1 MHKLTIEDDEGK
13 TVVVPLIRDEITV
26 GRQEGNSIR
35 LTERNI
41 SRRHARFF
49 RQNGTLFVEDLG
61 SFNGIK
67 VNGTRLTSPSGLKDG
82 DLVIIGDYKLTVRAD
97 RPVATRLYGAG
108 APFQAPTGPS
118 PVQAPPAPLPP
129 TAAIPAPGPLG
140 MQTRASS
147 LPATAPPPDAALD
160 AAPTIPVRSLAEQ
173 GLVPGQAPGLAP
185 ARLVVVTTNLAG
197 TEFLLDRPSLVIG
210 RTPENDIVLNHK
222 SISRHHAKVIR
233 DGDKYIVVDLESAN
247 GVRVNGSEFERVELK
262 SGDTL
267 ELGHVRL
274 RFTSGADY
282 VDFDIGEAGRS
293 RRRLVFAGVG
303 GAVVVAGF
311 ALAFAMRAGEEAA
324 PEPPK
329 APVATAP
336 VGAGSPDPTPAP
348 MPPVPTGPAGPAG
361 SPDTLLAKAKSAKAK
376 ENWDVALESVKA
388 ALDLAP
394 LSQEALTL
402 REAIESEQEA
412 SIRFSK
418 IKDAARANNH
428 EEVLNLFS
436 GLPESSVYRPRA
448 LSLRRTAQNRVITT
462 HLAEAQKLA
471 AKGDCTAA
479 KAEVDRIFALEP
491 DHDGARATMEKCERT
506 ATKLADRQKREEREA
521 AAKEEADKQAAIRAE
536 AAKKAHEE
544 KLAKEAAAKEEADKQ
559 AAIRAEAAKKARE
572 ERQAKDAAAKEE
584 AAKVAAAKKEE
595 AAKLAAAKKEEARI
609 AREEKAAKD
618 AAAKQEKEQREATAK
633 AEKEAR
639 DRERR
644 EREALAKAEKEREK
658 EKDKEAKAAAAA
670 AARESSD
677 SKPVAEARTPPASTR
692 SSSSSTRASSSATP
706 RTVASASN
714 TKSSA
719 GSNGGNAKTLAAA
732 TPEAAPTGDPDA
744 LLQDAQQ
751 AWLRGQYT
759 MAIDNS
765 KRALKIRPGLTQAY
779 QIIAACSCALR
790 DADAATR
797 AYQRLD
803 DKLKPLVKMFCQKHN
818 ITLN

>member
-67 VNGTRLTSPSGLKDG
+67 VNGTRLSSPAALKDG

-97 RPVATRLYGAG
+97 RPVATRLYGTS
-108 APFQAPTGPS
+108 APFSPPPGPS
-118 PVQAPPAPLPP
+118 PVQAPPAPLAP
-129 TAAIPAPGPLG
+129 TAAIPAPGALG
-140 MQTRASS
+140 LQSRSSS
-147 LPATAPPPDAALD
+147 LPAAAPPPDAALD

-173 GLVPGQAPGLAP
+173 GLVPGQAPGMAP

-324 PEPPK
+324 PEPVK
-329 APVATAP
+329 APVAAAP

-361 SPDTLLAKAKSAKAK
+361 SPDALLAKAKAAKAK

-402 REAIESEQEA
+402 REAIEGEQEA

-418 IKDAARANNH
+418 IKDAARANNYD
-428 EEVLNLFS
+428 EVLTLFS

-448 LSLRRTAQNRVITT
+448 LSLRRTAQNRVIATR
-462 HLAEAQKLA
+462 LAEAQKLA

-479 KAEVDRIFALEP
+479 KAEVDRIFAIEP
-491 DHDGARATMEKCERT
+491 ENDGARATMEKCERN
-506 ATKLADRQKREEREA
+506 ASKLAEKEKRAEREA
-521 AAKEEADKQAAIRAE
+521 AAKEEAAKQAAVKEE
-536 AAKKAHEE
+536 ANRKAREE
-544 KLAKEAAAKEEADKQ
+544 RQAKEAAAKEERDRV
-559 AAIRAEAAKKARE
+559 AAIK
-572 ERQAKDAAAKEE
+572 KEE
-584 AAKVAAAKKEE
+584 AAKQAAVKKEEAAAKKEE
-595 AAKLAAAKKEEARI
+595 AAKQAAAREEAARVAKEERLVKEAAAKKEK
-609 AREEKAAKD
+609 EERD
-618 AAAKQEKEQREATAK
+618 AAARAAKEE
-633 AEKEAR
+633 R

-644 EREALAKAEKEREK
+644 EKEALAKAEQEK
-658 EKDKEAKAAAAA
+658 EKLKEKEARAAAAA
-670 AARESSD
+670 AAREGDSS
-677 SKPVAEARTPPASTR
+677 KTVAEGRTPPASTR
-692 SSSSSTRASSSATP
+692 ASREKPTAAP

-714 TKSSA
+714 AKPSGS
-719 GSNGGNAKTLAAA
+719 GSNGGSKTPAASA
-732 TPEAAPTGDPDA
+732 PEPAPTGDPDA

-759 MAIDNS
+759 VAIDNS

-790 DADAATR
+790 DEEAAAR

-803 DKLKPLVKMFCQKHN
+803 DKLKPLVKTFCKQHN
-818 ITLN
+818 ITLAN